1 MSWSPF
7 QDYVVTCGIKHLM
20 FWSTSPFQARKA
32 LFNRRGKMQ
41 TMLCCCF
48 PGPDTTVVG
57 TQDGSLYLFKGY
69 QLATN
74 MRKCHQVTHAVHA
87 TRDVIISGGKEG
99 KVKFWTVDLMQCL
112 RRWRSVI
119 PRQPPRASRRC
130 TSRAACSSS
139 GRELAR
145 FTRWTPRRTRTRSCC
160 KDTGTAR
167 CGDWRVTRT
176 EHQYVTVGDD
186 CTCRVWDVAS
196 RRMVM
201 VRDLGAKGR
210 SVAYHPDGSQIAIGL
225 AGGGLVVL
233 SADSLDTMHA
243 KKDREEPIHE
253 LKYSP
258 NGQYLAAGSH
268 DNYIDVYD
276 VGKNY
281 GRTGVAKGHASYI
294 RHLDWSQDSTVMQS
308 NSGDFEMLFWEMP
321 SGNRSSSRRT
331 RETSTGPRGRAW
343 CVCAGA
349 GRLAS
354 ILHGQGR
361 AVVRPLAHANGG
373 GDGRRV
379 RPAKAVSVSR
389 AQGLCQPNIRWAL
402 VEGDASAIYVR

>member
-1 MSWSPF
+1 MRSTVQNFTLPSFPPEMITSR
-7 QDYVVTCGIKHLM
+7 VACTACVKAMHL
-20 FWSTSPFQARKA
+20 SGS
-32 LFNRRGKMQ
+32 
-41 TMLCCCF
+41 ML
-48 PGPDTTVVG
+48 VVG
-57 TQDGSLYLFKGY
+57 TRTGEVYEMDTTSYSYTLLLQGHGY
-69 QLATN
+69 GTVWGLA
-74 MRKCHQVTHAVHA
+74 CH
-87 TRDVIISGGKEG
+87 
-99 KVKFWTVDLMQCL
+99 
-112 RRWRSVI
+112 
-119 PRQPPRASRRC
+119 PN
-130 TSRAACSSS
+130 
-139 GRELAR
+139 
-145 FTRWTPRRTRTRSCC
+145 
-160 KDTGTAR
+160 
-167 CGDWRVTRT
+167 

-343 CVCAGA
+343 RG
-349 GRLAS
+349 GRCRAS
-354 ILHGQGR
+354 CLDTPWARTCCR
-361 AVVRPLAHANGG
+361 ATARTRERWW
-373 GDGRRV
+373 RR
-379 RPAKAVSVSR
+379 ATS
-389 AQGLCQPNIRWAL
+389 
-402 VEGDASAIYVR
+402 SAC

>member
-1 MSWSPF
+1 
-7 QDYVVTCGIKHLM
+7 
-20 FWSTSPFQARKA
+20 
-32 LFNRRGKMQ
+32 
-41 TMLCCCF
+41 MLLL

-99 KVKFWTVDLMQCL
+99 KVKFWTVDLMRCL
-112 RRWRSVI
+112 REVEISH
-119 PRQPPRASRRC
+119 PQA
-130 TSRAACSSS
+130 TSACVKAMHLS
-139 GRELAR
+139 GSMLVVG
-145 FTRWTPRRTRTRSCC
+145 TRTGEVYEM
-160 KDTGTAR
+160 DTTSYSYTLLLQGHGYGTVWGLA
-167 CGDWRVTRT
+167 CHPN

-258 NGQYLAAGSH
+258 NGQYLPRARTTTTSTCTTS
-268 DNYIDVYD
+268 
-276 VGKNY
+276 GKITVARAWRR
-281 GRTGVAKGHASYI
+281 GTPRT
-294 RHLDWSQDSTVMQS
+294 
-308 NSGDFEMLFWEMP
+308 SGTWT
-321 SGNRSSSRRT
+321 GRRT
-331 RETSTGPRGRAW
+331 AR
-343 CVCAGA
+343 
-349 GRLAS
+349 
-354 ILHGQGR
+354 
-361 AVVRPLAHANGG
+361 
-373 GDGRRV
+373 
-379 RPAKAVSVSR
+379 
-389 AQGLCQPNIRWAL
+389 
-402 VEGDASAIYVR
+402 